1 MQLRRNA
8 RRDRAGTARAQ
19 RNAEIEQLLLE
30 VRGLVLVK
38 GLLKRRGVSRAEL
51 EAHGQ
56 EIERARRRLA
66 DLIGS
71 RGLDPRVA
79 LGEAA

>member
-1 MQLRRNA
+1 MQLRGNA
-8 RRDRAGTARAQ
+8 TRARAGSARAQ
-19 RNAEIEQLLLE
+19 LNAEIEQLLLE

-38 GLLKRRGVSRAEL
+38 GVLKRRGVSRAEL
-51 EAHGQ
+51 EAHGR
-56 EIERARRRLA
+56 EIERARRRLS

-71 RGLDPRVA
+71 RGLDPRGV

>member
-1 MQLRRNA
+1 MQFLRTVRP
-8 RRDRAGTARAQ
+8 DRAPSRAQ
-19 RNAEIEQLLLE
+19 LNAEIEELLRE

-38 GLLKRRGVSRAEL
+38 GVLKKRGVSHAAL
-51 EAHGQ
+51 IAHGR

-66 DLIGS
+66 ELVGS
-71 RGLDPRVA
+71 RGLDPTAV